1 MASTVGHV
9 QETGT
14 VQQADLAEIIGSLS
28 KPEVLQSLKTLV
40 DHLPQLTEMAVKL
53 SEAYALVRAMA
64 TDPVFVADLK
74 GGFEEVVTPV
84 KNKVK
89 EIAEAVIEASDRAGE
104 EQGTIGLLG
113 LVKMLKDPQA
123 QKLFRFVKALLD
135 TLNDKEKGRVQI

>member
-1 MASTVGHV
+1 MVTTVGHV

-53 SEAYALVRAMA
+53 SEAYALVRTMA
-64 TDPVFVADLK
+64 TDPIFVADLK
-74 GGFEEVVTPV
+74 GGFDEVVTPV

-89 EIAEAVIEASDRAGE
+89 EIAEVVIEANDRASE
-104 EQGTIGLLG
+104 EKGAIGLLG